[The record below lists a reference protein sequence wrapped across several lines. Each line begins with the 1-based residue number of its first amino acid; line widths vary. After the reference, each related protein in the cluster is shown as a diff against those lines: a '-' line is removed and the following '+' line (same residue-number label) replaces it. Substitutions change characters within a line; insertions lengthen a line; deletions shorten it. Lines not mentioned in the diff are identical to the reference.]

1 MNMFAYKVIKNFATH
16 LWLLFSPQ
24 NNKNK
29 IKVEGQKKS
38 VENLIRKE
46 IYFGVK

>member
-1 MNMFAYKVIKNFATH
+1 MFVYKVIKNFATH
-16 LWLLFSPQ
+16 LWLLFRPQ

-29 IKVEGQKKS
+29 TKVEGQKES
-38 VENLIRKE
+38 VENLIMKE